1 MTTTDPIQ
9 YRRGMSYR
17 DFLAMLEQRRIAESV
32 ALVPADTCPHPYER
46 LVTAIRGKRVPAGV
60 PAVRI
65 IVEYTCGDC
74 GTFLGHDRKNFRL

>member
-17 DFLAMLEQRRIAESV
+17 DFLAMLEQRRAAATEPV

-46 LVTAIRGKRVPAGV
+46 LVTSIHGKRAPGGV
-60 PAVRI
+60 RV
-65 IVEYTCGDC
+65 IVDYTCGEC
-74 GTFLGHDRKNFRL
+74 GLFLGHDRKGFRV